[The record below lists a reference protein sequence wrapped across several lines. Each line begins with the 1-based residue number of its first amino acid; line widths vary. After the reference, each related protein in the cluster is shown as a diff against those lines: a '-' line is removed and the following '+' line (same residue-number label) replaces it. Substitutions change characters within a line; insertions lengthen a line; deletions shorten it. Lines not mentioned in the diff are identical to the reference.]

1 LIVVYHSIV
10 KVDEVLFVG
19 AQQIPFDSRDSIA
32 VVLSKLAQEFSTE
45 CIVWCNSIFKC
56 DLQSAVINS
65 EFHHDKMML
74 SYNPNNIDFLGEDL
88 GYIEESLYLN
98 IDRNI
103 SYPTWRMSSAVG
115 VLHASVLLELENKI
129 VKDANFDYYLNS
141 LAKLCMPL
149 GLLCYSEPKLLNGL
163 RVKVPN
169 KTNFFTLFRFTKQH
183 YKVAWVFLLFLNLV
197 QYERKFPI
205 FQFVYAFFFKR
216 RKAMGIDLQAVQ
228 VKSSK
233 KVVSQGTVD
242 VLIPTI
248 GRKSYLYDFLVD
260 LKQQTVLPTSVII
273 VEQNPELG
281 SNSELA
287 YLKDQSWPF
296 EIKHTF
302 IHQTGACNARNIALN
317 QITSEWVFFADDD
330 IRIGPNFIEDT
341 LKQIVSYGVHA
352 VSIQSHQPN
361 ENPITSAV
369 HQWPYFGGGSSFVA
383 SYSIRGSTFSIKYEF
398 GFGEDNDFGV
408 QLRSKGSDILYFP
421 KPHILHLKAPIGG
434 FRTKRAF
441 KWQEASIQPKPSPTV
456 MLYLIKN
463 CSKEQLNS
471 YKTTLFFKY
480 YKVQKIRNLY
490 RYYINFI
497 KQWNQS
503 TYWANELKKIK

>member
-19 AQQIPFDSRDSIA
+19 AQQIPFDSSASIA

-45 CIVWCNSIFKC
+45 SIVWCHSIFKS
-56 DLQSAVINS
+56 DLQLANIDS

-74 SYNPNNIDFLGEDL
+74 SYNPNDIDFLGDDL
-88 GYIEESLYLN
+88 GYVEEFLYLN
-98 IDRNI
+98 INRNI
-103 SYPTWRMSSAVG
+103 SYPTWKMSTAVG
-115 VLHASVLLELENKI
+115 VIHASVLLELENKI

-149 GLLCYSEPKLLNGL
+149 GLLCSSEPKLLNGL

-183 YKVAWVFLLFLNLV
+183 YKVVWVFLLFLNLV
-197 QYERKFPI
+197 YYERKFPI
-205 FQFVYAFFFKR
+205 FPFLFAFFFKR
-216 RKAMGIDLQAVQ
+216 RKATGLDLEAVS

-233 KVVSQGTVD
+233 EVVLQGTVD

-248 GRKSYLYDFLVD
+248 GRKACLYDFLID
-260 LKQQTVLPTSVII
+260 LKQQTVQPSTVII

-281 SNSELA
+281 SVSELA
-287 YLKDQSWPF
+287 YVKDESWPF

-302 IHQTGACNARNIALN
+302 IHQTGACNARNLALK

-330 IRIGPNFIEDT
+330 IRIDCTFIEDT
-341 LKQIVSYGVHA
+341 LRQIATYGAQA
-352 VSIQSHQPN
+352 VSIQSYHPTSQPTN
-361 ENPITSAV
+361 SIVS
-369 HQWPYFGGGSSFVA
+369 QWHAFGGGSSFVA
-383 SYSIRGSTFSIKYEF
+383 SSCLRGCTFSMKYEF

-421 KPHILHLKAPIGG
+421 KPHLLHLKAPMGG
-434 FRTKRAF
+434 FRTKRVF
-441 KWQEASIQPKPSPTV
+441 KWQDALIPPKPSPTV
-456 MLYLIKN
+456 MLYFMN
-463 CSKEQLNS
+463 NYSKQQLRG
-471 YKTTLFFKY
+471 YKTTSFFRY
-480 YKVQKIRNLY
+480 FMIQKIRNPF
-490 RYYINFI
+490 RYYKNFK
-497 KQWNQS
+497 KQWEES
-503 TYWANELKKIK
+503 TYWANELKKG